1 MKLTVVPIINL
12 IQCIISNRLTKL
24 QNTVENDEDIDSD
37 TETNSVS
44 TTTLEM
50 RNVKRIKS
58 QPKHVW

>member
-58 QPKHVW
+58 QLKHV

>member
-1 MKLTVVPIINL
+1 
-12 IQCIISNRLTKL
+12 
-24 QNTVENDEDIDSD
+24 VENDEDIDSD

-58 QPKHVW
+58 QLKHV

>member
-24 QNTVENDEDIDSD
+24 QNIVENDEDIDSD

-58 QPKHVW
+58 QLKHV

>member
-1 MKLTVVPIINL
+1 MKLTVVPIIIL
-12 IQCIISNRLTKL
+12 IQCIISNRLAKL

-58 QPKHVW
+58 QLKHV